1 MGVARLTVKSATAT
15 VREAERKV
23 KEAVAREAVA
33 RNASASAAKAQVNA
47 EAAVIRLKMQISQS
61 REGANI
67 SDLAFDRPA
76 VAHAEC
82 NASIEELIAEMAA
95 IRKSNEDARLQIH
108 ELETVLRART
118 QDITQLGQTIISV
131 FKGEI
136 SAKDLGVTAANIAK
150 MLESKALTVMS
161 QSAVVI
167 ADSEGGKHESGS
179 VQSKI
184 YQEMET
190 VFTTHAEQEDREDA
204 SVPIDSAFYGVDAGE
219 VTWEEPLSV
228 RKNKP
233 RPEGMPSLALDRLAP
248 PPDDPDAAMLEFAY
262 EQQYGKEEAKRLMKE
277 AKNHDVARVNQDG
290 NYQDGNFR

>member
-136 SAKDLGVTAANIAK
+136 SAKDLGVTEANMAK
-150 MLESKALTVMS
+150 CWNPK
-161 QSAVVI
+161 
-167 ADSEGGKHESGS
+167 
-179 VQSKI
+179 
-184 YQEMET
+184 
-190 VFTTHAEQEDREDA
+190 
-204 SVPIDSAFYGVDAGE
+204 
-219 VTWEEPLSV
+219 LSL
-228 RKNKP
+228 
-233 RPEGMPSLALDRLAP
+233 S
-248 PPDDPDAAMLEFAY
+248 
-262 EQQYGKEEAKRLMKE
+262 
-277 AKNHDVARVNQDG
+277 
-290 NYQDGNFR
+290 